1 MTDEQ
6 KQYSSAHSLNAKNSA
21 FSENV
26 ALLESYFRLHMK
38 QLPEATSS

>member
-26 ALLESYFRLHMK
+26 ALFKSYSRLHMK
-38 QLPEATSS
+38 QLPKVTSS